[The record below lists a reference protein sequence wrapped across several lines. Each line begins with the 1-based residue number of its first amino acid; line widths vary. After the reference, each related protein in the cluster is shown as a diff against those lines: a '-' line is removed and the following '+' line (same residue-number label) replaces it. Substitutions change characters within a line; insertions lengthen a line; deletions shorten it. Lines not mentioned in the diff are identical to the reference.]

1 MVPDERGPDNCPES
15 TEGHSLNDPMKDGAH
30 AGTLALIEMFLN
42 QTNPDGGEG
51 PCDVKPTEETVD
63 NDGNMKTNVPPGL
76 ALHEEGLRELLGR
89 HIATM
94 RENNG
99 TLSAQGEVHAGVTLP
114 PEHQSNAWQHGSSS
128 LPSSSF
134 SLAPPPSATPLPPPF
149 SAGLPMPHEV
159 NQWQHT
165 QQFQVDYQQN
175 ANMPPQAQAVAF
187 MQVLLEN
194 MNMYQ
199 DVMGCI
205 HRVVAELKQVIPR
218 LGPSMELLVP
228 GLQGSHSV
236 SLAQLADISR
246 EPSRLWWMGKLL
258 DMDELATLLQKS
270 SNAQSYPWGDGK
282 RREHNHFVEGNGYS
296 HTLQKNKRARKSG
309 MSNKHKGR
317 SCAHC
322 KTETTPF
329 WRRDQNTDQ
338 YLCNACGL
346 YYAKNNA
353 PRPLNLTKQKSIDAP
368 NNTYGV
374 ELHSVE

>member
-1 MVPDERGPDNCPES
+1 MVPDERGPDKCPDS
-15 TEGHSLNDPMKDGAH
+15 TEGHGFSYPLKDGAH

-42 QTNPDGGEG
+42 QTKSDGSEVL
-51 PCDVKPTEETVD
+51 CDIKPTEEREE
-63 NDGNMKTNVPPGL
+63 NDGSIRTNVSPGL
-76 ALHEEGLRELLGR
+76 TPHEEGLRELLGR

-94 RENNG
+94 AENNA
-99 TLSAQGEVHAGVTLP
+99 TLKPQGVVHAGVTLP
-114 PEHQSNAWQHGSSS
+114 SEHHSNAWQHAPGSSS
-128 LPSSSF
+128 LPSF
-134 SLAPPPSATPLPPPF
+134 SLAPPPSATPLPRPF
-149 SAGLPMPHEV
+149 SAGLPIPHEV

-165 QQFQVDYQQN
+165 EQFQGDYQQN
-175 ANMPPQAQAVAF
+175 ANVTSQAQAVAF

-199 DVMGCI
+199 DVMGRI

-218 LGPSMELLVP
+218 LGPSMDLLVP

-258 DMDELATLLQKS
+258 DMDELAILLQKS
-270 SNAQSYPWGDGK
+270 SNAQSYSWGNGK
-282 RREHNHFVEGNGYS
+282 RHEKNPFMEGNGYS
-296 HTLQKNKRARKSG
+296 HGLQKNKRARKSG

-329 WRRDQNTDQ
+329 WRRDQNTEQ

-353 PRPLNLTKQKSIDAP
+353 PRPLNLKKQKSIDAT
-368 NNTYGV
+368 NNTDRV
-374 ELHSVE
+374 EQHSE